1 VAMMRSALARLRVEI
16 QAIAEQLRR
25 DRWLLLAL
33 FLIQLVAYSYLNT
46 TIAFG
51 NHLFPNAW
59 LNSYPS
65 FKTWGEGR
73 WLMNVIFLLQGAAVC
88 KVFR

>member
-1 VAMMRSALARLRVEI
+1 MVRSALARLLVEI

-33 FLIQLVAYSYLNT
+33 FLIQLVAYSYLDT

-51 NHLFPNAW
+51 NHLFPNA
-59 LNSYPS
+59 
-65 FKTWGEGR
+65 
-73 WLMNVIFLLQGAAVC
+73 
-88 KVFR
+88 